1 MHPLKMKE
9 TFVNKIINDK
19 KNINNEIFRRYLEYQ
34 NPIVFAKYLRKANQA
49 KNELIVHQVTDALID
64 FKNDDIKN
72 FWKSW

>member
-34 NPIVFAKYLRKANQA
+34 NPIVLAKYLRKANQA
-49 KNELIVHQVTDALID
+49 KNELIVNQVTDALID
-64 FKNDDIKN
+64 FKNDVIKN
-72 FWKSW
+72 F